1 MDVTD
6 PDQMATGDTANGS
19 TDIGNRRTGGQP
31 GEYYVYVVQLQRP
44 IVQKRKFAR
53 ENPQHVQ
60 GRPCVYVGMTGLT
73 PEIRFEN
80 HRTGHRASRL
90 VRHYGKRLRKDL
102 IEGPMLYGKARKR
115 ERALAAALRAR
126 GWAVWQR

>member
-6 PDQMATGDTANGS
+6 PDQKSTGNTAS
-19 TDIGNRRTGGQP
+19 DRTELGNRRTGGRP
-31 GEYYVYVVQLQRP
+31 GEYYVYVVQLKRP
-44 IVQKRKFAR
+44 IVQKRKFTR

-73 PEIRFEN
+73 PEERFEN
-80 HRTGHRASRL
+80 HRTGHRASRF
-90 VRHYGKRLRKDL
+90 VRRFGKRLRKDL
-102 IEGPMLYGKARKR
+102 IEGPMSRSEAKQR
-115 ERALAAALRAR
+115 ERALADALRER